1 MEQKSLLQTHVN
13 TLISLASGQDT
24 RTAGRRTGKADL
36 NRIAAA
42 LLRLQRGLTGER
54 KLAGGHYMDEKAL
67 LSAYLLYYWPVSYQQ
82 MRYILRQL
90 PGDFLPSSPCTVGR
104 EFAILDVGSGPGP
117 ASAALCDFLLQG
129 QKDKTAPRTRSQLSR
144 AVSVT
149 FTDHAPQ
156 ALALAKALFD
166 RDFPSVQ
173 VQSRV
178 VNLEQNS
185 GQGKPPLSPLLPEAQ
200 AGKRFS
206 AVLFSHSLNELWQG
220 RENRIAR
227 RTALIGQVL
236 DLYMEENAL
245 LILCE
250 PAQTQSS
257 RELIAVRDAL
267 LAARTDL
274 QLIAPCVAEGFPC
287 PALLQGDGSTCHAEG
302 SWEAVEPASSLAE
315 AAGLDRQSIKMAY
328 FAFRKG
334 ASEKS
339 DSGVSAGTPA
349 AAAGQHSREADL
361 SGGSFTARIVSD
373 AMLNKAGRV
382 RFVLC
387 DGKQRFSLSAK
398 KGDAGAGA
406 KGFWN
411 LKRGKRITVRGAER
425 RGEAEKPSFA
435 MTDGTKLTV
444 LD

>member
-1 MEQKSLLQTHVN
+1 MQVKAQNLLQQHIKSILSLVPDSVRIPVGN
-13 TLISLASGQDT
+13 QASLRRIS
-24 RTAGRRTGKADL
+24 
-36 NRIAAA
+36 NA
-42 LLRLQRGLTGER
+42 LLCLQRGLTGDR
-54 KLAGGHYMDEKAL
+54 GLAGEGYMDKNDL

-82 MRYILRQL
+82 MRHILRQL
-90 PGDFLPSSPCTVGR
+90 PKDALLPSLHAEDRDFS
-104 EFAILDVGSGPGP
+104 ILDIGSGPGP
-117 ASAALCDFLLQG
+117 ASAALCDFLIHKQFI
-129 QKDKTAPRTRSQLSR
+129 KNRNI
-144 AVSVT
+144 SVC
-149 FTDHAPQ
+149 FTDHSTKATALAQ
-156 ALALAKALFD
+156 ALFA
-166 RDFPSVQ
+166 RDFPAVKTE
-173 VQSRV
+173 SRRSDI
-178 VNLEQNS
+178 EQ
-185 GQGKPPLSPLLPEAQ
+185 GTILPPDIQ
-200 AGKRFS
+200 AVKKYS
-206 AVLFSHSLNELWQG
+206 AALFCHSLNEFWQNKEG
-220 RENRIAR
+220 RIEKRVAI
-227 RTALIGQVL
+227 IEQIL
-236 DLYMEENAL
+236 DIYMEENAL

-274 QLIAPCVAEGFPC
+274 QLLAPCVCANVPC

-302 SWEAVEPASSLAE
+302 NWEAVEPATSLAE

-334 ASEKS
+334 AAEES
-339 DSGVSAGTPA
+339 DSGDSARTPA
-349 AAAGQHSREADL
+349 TAAGHSRETCLQD
-361 SGGSFTARIVSD
+361 GTFTARIVSD

-425 RGEAEKPSFA
+425 RGEAEKPSLA
-435 MTDGTKLTV
+435 MTDGTELTL

>member
-13 TLISLASGQDT
+13 TLISLASGQNT

-90 PGDFLPSSPCTVGR
+90 PGDFLPPSPCTAGR

-178 VNLEQNS
+178 VNLEQSS
-185 GQGKPPLSPLLPEAQ
+185 GQGKPPRPPLLPEAQ
-200 AGKRFS
+200 AEKRFS

-220 RENRIAR
+220 REDRIAR

-274 QLIAPCVAEGFPC
+274 QLLAPCVCANVPC

-302 SWEAVEPASSLAE
+302 NWEAVEPATSLAE

-328 FAFRKG
+328 FAFRKR
-334 ASEKS
+334 AAEES
-339 DSGVSAGTPA
+339 DSGNSAGIPA
-349 AAAGQHSREADL
+349 TAAGHSRETCLQD
-361 SGGSFTARIVSD
+361 GTFTARIVSD
-373 AMLNKAGRV
+373 AMLNKA
-382 RFVLC
+382 
-387 DGKQRFSLSAK
+387 
-398 KGDAGAGA
+398 
-406 KGFWN
+406 
-411 LKRGKRITVRGAER
+411 
-425 RGEAEKPSFA
+425 
-435 MTDGTKLTV
+435 
-444 LD
+444 